1 MQRHEFMDMKYYFNI
16 LQRILII
23 WREGSKGRFGV
34 ELEFISWADMQ
45 KNSCTTLN
53 TTKFHGRHNNCLKVT
68 FPEDEMG
75 CIVLHFS

>member
-1 MQRHEFMDMKYYFNI
+1 MDMKYYFNI

-23 WREGSKGRFGV
+23 WCEGSKGRFGV
-34 ELEFISWADMQ
+34 KLIYFRGGYA
-45 KNSCTTLN
+45 KKTSCTTLN

-75 CIVLHFS
+75 CFVLHFS